1 MKRPWVRPV
10 AICCA
15 SPGHALRKHW
25 QECSSQRPIVLSE
38 TERRIIAFHEA
49 GHALVAHHLPEADR
63 VNSVTI
69 LPRGQSLGVTQ
80 FVAEEDRYNHS
91 RERLMARLTVGLGG
105 RAAEEL
111 TFGPDQVTTGAE
123 NDFQVV
129 TGLARKM
136 VTRWG
141 MSERVGVMFV
151 EGRAPASGPGLRY
164 HNGDALSA
172 RSRTLAVD
180 VDGRLLLNGG
190 DLPARKHRFVP
201 PDAAASEA
209 RSASMATLID
219 QEVQLLLS
227 EGYQLAKTVLSEH
240 DDQLNRLALAL
251 MEREQ
256 LDRAAFEQL
265 VSA

>member
-1 MKRPWVRPV
+1 M
-10 AICCA
+10 
-15 SPGHALRKHW
+15 
-25 QECSSQRPIVLSE
+25 
-38 TERRIIAFHEA
+38 
-49 GHALVAHHLPEADR
+49 
-63 VNSVTI
+63 
-69 LPRGQSLGVTQ
+69 
-80 FVAEEDRYNHS
+80 
-91 RERLMARLTVGLGG
+91 
-105 RAAEEL
+105 
-111 TFGPDQVTTGAE
+111 TTGAE

-129 TGLARKM
+129 TGLARNM

-141 MSERVGVMFV
+141 MSERMGVMFV
-151 EGRAPASGPGLRY
+151 EGRVPASGQGLRY
-164 HNGDALSA
+164 QHGDALSA

-180 VDGRLLLNGG
+180 VDGRPLLNGG
-190 DLPARKHRFVP
+190 DLPARQHRFVP

-209 RSASMATLID
+209 SSASMATLID